1 MFMIILMYAN
11 AKSCVRVGNYKSELF
26 CSNIAVWQ
34 GEDLSPLLFLLCL
47 NDLLEFI
54 AHTYNGLE
62 DISDM
67 SKILHRFDVS
77 QGFFKQ

>member
-1 MFMIILMYAN
+1 MIILMYAN
-11 AKSCVRVGNYKSELF
+11 AKSCVGLGNLKSELF

-34 GEDLSPLLFLLCL
+34 GEDLSPLLFSLCL
-47 NDLLEFI
+47 NDLTEFI

-67 SKILHRFDVS
+67 S
-77 QGFFKQ
+77 